1 MPIRIDHL
9 YKVLGKQEILHDI
22 CLNIEDGE
30 VVGLIGP
37 NGAGKSTLMKIILG
51 LWEPTSGTITA
62 PTTRGYL
69 PELNPMYEYMYVRE
83 YLLSMERLRL
93 KDRCAVGPLRCKTAN
108 AERCVE
114 EMMERVGLMPMAHK
128 RIGELSKGYRQRV
141 GIAQALL
148 GNPELV
154 ILDEPTTGLDPNQI
168 IEIRNFIA
176 DRCAEGPLRCKTA
189 DAVRGITILS
199 THRLEDVK
207 EVCSRVII
215 LDRGIVKY
223 DSAERPLTL
232 NDRCAEGP
240 LTLKDRCAEGP
251 LTLKDRCAEG
261 PLTLKDRCAERPGEA
276 LKDRYA
282 EGSLEEIFRQVTNYG
297 K

>member
-1 MPIRIDHL
+1 MPIHIEHL
-9 YKVLGKQEILHDI
+9 YKVLGKQEVLHDI
-22 CLNIEDGE
+22 CLDIEDGE
-30 VVGLIGP
+30 VVGLLGP

-51 LWEPTSGTITA
+51 LWTPTSGNVIA
-62 PTTRGYL
+62 PKTHGYL
-69 PELNPMYEYMYVRE
+69 PELNPAYEYMFVRE

-93 KDRCAVGPLRCKTAN
+93 KDRCAERPLRCRTAN

-114 EMMERVGLMPMAHK
+114 EMMERVGLKEVADK
-128 RIGELSKGYRQRV
+128 KIGELSKGYRQRV

-189 DAVRGITILS
+189 DAERRITILS
-199 THRLEDVK
+199 THRLEDV
-207 EVCSRVII
+207 ENVCSRVII
-215 LDRGIVKY
+215 LDRGIIKY
-223 DSAERPLTL
+223 DSAERPL
-232 NDRCAEGP
+232 RCKTADAEGP
-240 LTLKDRCAEGP
+240 LT
-251 LTLKDRCAEG
+251 
-261 PLTLKDRCAERPGEA
+261 

>member
-1 MPIRIDHL
+1 MPIHIDHL
-9 YKVLGKQEILHDI
+9 YKVIGKQEILHDI

-62 PTTRGYL
+62 PATHGYL

-83 YLLSMERLRL
+83 YLGMMERLRL
-93 KDRCAVGPLRCKTAN
+93 RSGQSPKEREQSPLGS
-108 AERCVE
+108 VE

-176 DRCAEGPLRCKTA
+176 DRCAERPLRCKTA

-223 DSAERPLTL
+223 DSAIG
-232 NDRCAEGP
+232 AG
-240 LTLKDRCAEGP
+240 
-251 LTLKDRCAEG
+251 
-261 PLTLKDRCAERPGEA
+261 GE
-276 LKDRYA
+276 
-282 EGSLEEIFRQVTNYG
+282 LEEIFRQVTNYG

>member
-1 MPIRIDHL
+1 MPIHIDHL
-9 YKVLGKQEILHDI
+9 YKVIGKQEILHDI
-22 CLNIEDGE
+22 CLDIEDGE

-83 YLLSMERLRL
+83 YLEFMERGKR
-93 KDRCAVGPLRCKTAN
+93 KEEKGMRIQ
-108 AERCVE
+108 

-176 DRCAEGPLRCKTA
+176 DRCAERPLRCKTA

-215 LDRGIVKY
+215 LDRGIIKY
-223 DSAERPLTL
+223 DSAERPL
-232 NDRCAEGP
+232 RCKTADAEGP
-240 LTLKDRCAEGP
+240 LT
-251 LTLKDRCAEG
+251 
-261 PLTLKDRCAERPGEA
+261 